1 MTRQRTITYAAAAV
15 PFLVMGALLGFLMLF
30 GAGGEGAAGTAGC
43 GAGTSA
49 AGQPPLIQYYL
60 GAAARY
66 HLGTDG
72 YAYLAAINQVET
84 SFGTNLAVSTAG
96 AIGWMQFEPATW
108 AEYAT
113 SVTDPT
119 SAADPNDPQDA
130 IYTAAHMLSAN
141 GAPRDWPHAIFDYN
155 HSQAYVEEV
164 QAQAQRYSGADG
176 LTNLQNDIAA
186 AWGNSQQ
193 PTWDTPVQPAG
204 HSTVDVSQ
212 VAGAVES
219 GSCGAVEVD
228 DIAPVNGSRGVIM
241 PNGLARPGKNAP
253 AKVQAMVDA
262 GDRITSL
269 AYSYGGGH
277 CAAAMNQTL
286 PDPDACPGSQENG
299 SPGFDCSSATSY
311 VLWGGGYASLMSDQP
326 QVSGTFEDLGVA
338 GPDPRGWV
346 TWYASAGHVFIE
358 VDDLVMDTV
367 HGPTAVAPNGA
378 PATGPRWQAS
388 TEVQWELTNDTSVG
402 PFVSRHLEEL

>member
-1 MTRQRTITYAAAAV
+1 M
-15 PFLVMGALLGFLMLF
+15 
-30 GAGGEGAAGTAGC
+30 
-43 GAGTSA
+43 
-49 AGQPPLIQYYL
+49 
-60 GAAARY
+60 
-66 HLGTDG
+66 
-72 YAYLAAINQVET
+72 
-84 SFGTNLAVSTAG
+84 
-96 AIGWMQFEPATW
+96 
-108 AEYAT
+108 
-113 SVTDPT
+113 
-119 SAADPNDPQDA
+119 
-130 IYTAAHMLSAN
+130 
-141 GAPRDWPHAIFDYN
+141 
-155 HSQAYVEEV
+155 
-164 QAQAQRYSGADG
+164 
-176 LTNLQNDIAA
+176 
-186 AWGNSQQ
+186 
-193 PTWDTPVQPAG
+193 
-204 HSTVDVSQ
+204 
-212 VAGAVES
+212 
-219 GSCGAVEVD
+219 
-228 DIAPVNGSRGVIM
+228 IM